1 MNPPTCKTHNKNLL
15 AWIPIIIMLGGIIA
29 WAAQT
34 DSAQNVK
41 IDRLEIESASVWKL
55 LPEMQEQLTRII
67 TILEIREGTQ

>member
-1 MNPPTCKTHNKNLL
+1 MSPPTKPNGSLWAWLPIFL
-15 AWIPIIIMLGGIIA
+15 ALASVIA

-41 IDRLEIESASVWKL
+41 IERLEIESASMWKL

>member
-1 MNPPTCKTHNKNLL
+1 MSPPTKPNGSLWAWLPIFL
-15 AWIPIIIMLGGIIA
+15 ALASVIA